1 MGIRSI
7 PGTRIFIYKFY
18 LFIYLFIYLYQN
30 NIKTVGKYKTFNMDG
45 NVKI

>member
-18 LFIYLFIYLYQN
+18 LFIYLSSP
-30 NIKTVGKYKTFNMDG
+30 KTLGKYKTFNMDG